1 MPRPRFRPRYGD
13 LPANR
18 REHIARHFDAA
29 MSELQRAGREFNIP
43 EGRVRAM
50 WGDVLRLPDNRISPG
65 VLKGIFLKHA
75 ERPATEK
82 GKL

>member
-1 MPRPRFRPRYGD
+1 
-13 LPANR
+13 
-18 REHIARHFDAA
+18 
-29 MSELQRAGREFNIP
+29 
-43 EGRVRAM
+43 M